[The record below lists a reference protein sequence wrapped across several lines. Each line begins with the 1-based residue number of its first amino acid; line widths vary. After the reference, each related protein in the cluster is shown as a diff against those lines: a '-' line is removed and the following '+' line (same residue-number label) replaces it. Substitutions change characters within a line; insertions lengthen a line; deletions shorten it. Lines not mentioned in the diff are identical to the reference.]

1 MPRRRRIA
9 IIEDHLL
16 QRRYAERLIASQ
28 PDMSIVY
35 SGSTLPEFMEWLSG
49 VQAPEV
55 PDLLVLD
62 LTVERD
68 DPADPIVV
76 RKLIADGMRVILFTA
91 MTSPPLVRQMLRVGV
106 SGAIGKR
113 DSEEHILL
121 ALRKVLGG
129 SEWTSPELAAV
140 IMQDSQRPQ
149 LSDQEERVLVL
160 YASGLTLGAV
170 ADAIGVQPG
179 TAKKYI
185 QRVRLKYA
193 EAGRPANSRSG
204 LNRVATED
212 GYMELVSKSA
222 RQRRRTTLSF

>member
-1 MPRRRRIA
+1 
-9 IIEDHLL
+9 
-16 QRRYAERLIASQ
+16 
-28 PDMSIVY
+28 MSVVY
-35 SGSTLPEFMEWLSG
+35 SGSTLPSFMEWLPTAP
-49 VQAPEV
+49 APEI
-55 PDLLVLD
+55 PELLVLD
-62 LTVERD
+62 LTVERQE
-68 DPADPIVV
+68 PADPLVV
-76 RKLIADGMRVILFTA
+76 RKLISEGMRVILFTA

-140 IMQDSQRPQ
+140 IMQDAQRPQ
-149 LSDQEERVLVL
+149 LSDQEERALVL
-160 YASGLTLGAV
+160 YASGLTMSAV
-170 ADAIGVQPG
+170 AASIGVQPG

-185 QRVRLKYA
+185 QRVRSKYA

-212 GYMELVSKSA
+212 GYMELMPSTTLARARAGKSA
-222 RQRRRTTLSF
+222 ITP

>member
-1 MPRRRRIA
+1 M
-9 IIEDHLL
+9 
-16 QRRYAERLIASQ
+16 Q
-28 PDMSIVY
+28 PDMSVVY
-35 SGSTLPEFMEWLSG
+35 SGSTLPSFMEWLPT
-49 VQAPEV
+49 APRQEV
-55 PDLLVLD
+55 PELLVLD
-62 LTVERD
+62 LTVERQE
-68 DPADPIVV
+68 PADPLVV

-140 IMQDSQRPQ
+140 IMQDSKRPQ
-149 LSDQEERVLVL
+149 LSDQEERALVL
-160 YASGLTLGAV
+160 YASGLTMSAV
-170 ADAIGVQPG
+170 AAAIGVQPG

-185 QRVRLKYA
+185 QRVRSKYA
-193 EAGRPANSRSG
+193 EAGRPATSRSG

-212 GYMELVSKSA
+212 GYMELVPKNSLP
-222 RQRRRTTLSF
+222 RQRSPKGSRVA